1 MKGNSFVFHTEW
13 KDILKEYRE
22 EVRLE
27 VYEAL
32 IEYATSGTLIELKP
46 LSKMAFAFIKQQI
59 DKDRENIETISEKRR
74 KAGQKGAQKRWSK
87 VKKKQTT
94 PAPPHTQQQVST
106 SSSSPRSPLVRPSSD
121 PSDWSDKSD
130 KSSSSSSSDRS
141 APSDKSIITTT
152 LLDKEI
158 QELKSAQI
166 WLDNLQTQ
174 HRIPTNDLIKKL
186 DEFKQ
191 HCLADGKESHPN
203 INEAKRHFNNW
214 LRIVNKNG
222 TTNRQTP
229 NTKNQRIAELQQ
241 WVANKLTPK

>member
-27 VYEAL
+27 VYEAI

-59 DKDRENIETISEKRR
+59 DKDRENIDTISEKRR

-87 VKKKQTT
+87 VKKKQTKQQAVTNNTEQAT
-94 PAPPHTQQQVST
+94 PENNTPQQAVSVSD
-106 SSSSPRSPLVRPSSD
+106 SS
-121 PSDWSDKSD
+121 
-130 KSSSSSSSDRS
+130 
-141 APSDKSIITTT
+141 ITTT
-152 LLDKEI
+152 TLPTLLDEEI
-158 QELKSAQI
+158 QELKAAQI
-166 WLDNLQTQ
+166 WLDNLQNL
-174 HRIPTNDLIKKL
+174 HHIPTNELIKKL
-186 DEFKQ
+186 DEFKL
-191 HCLADGKESHPN
+191 HCLADGTASHPN

-214 LRIVNKNG
+214 LRIVNNYG
-222 TTNRQTP
+222 RTNRQTP
-229 NTKNQRIAELQQ
+229 NTKSQRLAELQQ

>member
-27 VYEAL
+27 VYEAI

-46 LSKMAFAFIKQQI
+46 LSKMAFAVIKQQI
-59 DKDRENIETISEKRR
+59 DKDREYTETISEKRR
-74 KAGQKGAQKRWSK
+74 KAGQKGAQKRWNK
-87 VKKKQTT
+87 VKKKQIKQQAVTNNTEQAT
-94 PAPPHTQQQVST
+94 PENNTPQQAVS
-106 SSSSPRSPLVRPSSD
+106 VSD
-121 PSDWSDKSD
+121 S
-130 KSSSSSSSDRS
+130 S
-141 APSDKSIITTT
+141 APSITTT
-152 LLDKEI
+152 TLPTLLDEEI

-166 WLDNLQTQ
+166 WLDNLQSL
-174 HRIPTNDLIKKL
+174 HRIPTNELIKKL
-186 DEFKQ
+186 DEFKL
-191 HCLADGKESHPN
+191 HCLADGTASHPN

-229 NTKNQRIAELQQ
+229 NTKSQRIAELQQ

>member
-27 VYEAL
+27 VYEAI
-32 IEYATSGTLIELKP
+32 IEYATSGTLIKLKP

-106 SSSSPRSPLVRPSSD
+106 SSPSTSSSSSPRSPLVPPSSD
-121 PSDWSDKSD
+121 QSDWSDKS
-130 KSSSSSSSDRS
+130 
-141 APSDKSIITTT
+141 APSDTSASSTT

>member
-27 VYEAL
+27 VYEAI

-106 SSSSPRSPLVRPSSD
+106 SSPSTSSTSSTLSD
-121 PSDWSDKSD
+121 PS
-130 KSSSSSSSDRS
+130 
-141 APSDKSIITTT
+141 ITTT
-152 LLDKEI
+152 TLPTLLDEEI
-158 QELKSAQI
+158 KELKSAQI
-166 WLDNLQTQ
+166 WLDNLQSL
-174 HRIPTNDLIKKL
+174 HRIPTNELIKKL
-186 DEFKQ
+186 DEFKL
-191 HCLADGKESHPN
+191 HCLADGTASHPN